1 MQRTRIMYI
10 ENKTA
15 GAPGMAVIG
24 RVTFSK
30 AGKTLQYNGMTFQ
43 SEKSARAAKVKANYM
58 DVDSGD
64 YYWIYGPRKD
74 QKDRLGGGNQGVTVD
89 DDVAA
94 EYAALIAG

>member
-1 MQRTRIMYI
+1 
-10 ENKTA
+10 
-15 GAPGMAVIG
+15 
-24 RVTFSK
+24 
-30 AGKTLQYNGMTFQ
+30 
-43 SEKSARAAKVKANYM
+43 M

-74 QKDRLGGGNQGVTVD
+74 RKDRLGGGNQGVTVD